1 MSTVAQ
7 IYTII
12 NDVAKQT
19 FGEEVINVVDTSS
32 FISLGDKVLS
42 SATDTDLFTNTL
54 VDRIGKTIFSVRRY
68 QTRNMSMVRHSFEYG
83 AIVQK
88 IYVDLPEAKENSSWK
103 IGDESYRPEFAPVI
117 KPTVRQKFFNKL
129 STWEIDITIP
139 DFMLKTAFL
148 NETQMAVFIDAIFT
162 ALDNMMEVA
171 LENNSDLIRASFIAR
186 KLKGAKPCGAI
197 NLLKDYNTLTNAG
210 LTVASAMRNQE
221 FLRWA
226 SMQILLW
233 KRRMEKMSSLFNE
246 ESGFRRHTPSSDIVI
261 NVLQEFAAASNTYLQ
276 SDTYHNELTALPNY
290 EQVPY
295 WQASGKTFA
304 FEETSK
310 IHVQLGDSPE
320 TDVVEQSGIIAV
332 MYDYE
337 AMGITLAERRTTTER
352 NNHDE
357 YTNYYNKATFGM
369 FNDMSEN
376 GIVFYMAES

>member
-12 NDVAKQT
+12 NEVAEQT
-19 FGEEVINVVDTSS
+19 FGEAAISVVDTSS

-54 VDRIGKTIFSVRRY
+54 VDRIGRTVFSVRRY
-68 QTRNMSMVRHSFEYG
+68 QTKDRSMVRHSFEYG

-88 IYVDLPEAKENSSWK
+88 LYVDLPEAKPNNSWSIGNENYK
-103 IGDESYRPEFAPVI
+103 PEFAPVI

-129 STWEIDITIP
+129 STWEIDVTIP
-139 DFMLKTAFL
+139 DFMLRTAFTS
-148 NETQMAVFIDAIFT
+148 ETQMAVFIDAIFT
-162 ALDNMMEVA
+162 AMDNMMEVA
-171 LENNSDLIRASFIAR
+171 LENNADLIRASFIAR

-197 NLLKDYNTLTNAG
+197 NLLHEYNTLTNAS
-210 LTVASAMRNQE
+210 LTVAAALRNQE

-226 SMQILLW
+226 SMQVLLW
-233 KRRMEKMSSLFNE
+233 KKRMEKMSSLFNE
-246 ESGFRRHTPSSDIVI
+246 ESGFRRHTPSSDLVI
-261 NVLQEFAAASNTYLQ
+261 NVLQDFASATDTFLQ

-290 EQVPY
+290 EAVPY
-295 WQASGKTFA
+295 WQASGESFD
-304 FEETSK
+304 FEDTSK
-310 IHVQLGDSPE
+310 IHIQFGEASED
-320 TDVVEQSGIIAV
+320 DVVEQSGIIAV

-337 AMGITLAERRTTTER
+337 AMGITLTDRRSATER

>member
-7 IYTII
+7 IYNII
-12 NDVAKQT
+12 NEVAKQT
-19 FGEEVINVVDTSS
+19 FGETAIIVVDTST

-54 VDRIGKTIFSVRRY
+54 VDRIGRTIFSVRRY

-88 IYVDLPEAKENSSWK
+88 MYVDLPEAKENNSWR
-103 IGDESYRPEFAPVI
+103 IGDESYKPEFAPVI

-129 STWEIDITIP
+129 STWEIDVTIP
-139 DFMLKTAFL
+139 DFMLRTAFL

-162 ALDNMMEVA
+162 AMDNMMEVA
-171 LENNSDLIRASFIAR
+171 LENNADLIRASFIAR

-197 NLLKDYNTLTNAG
+197 NLLKEYNTQTNAG
-210 LTVASAMRNQE
+210 LTVASALRNQE

-233 KRRMEKMSSLFNE
+233 KKRMEKMSSLFNE
-246 ESGFRRHTPSSDIVI
+246 ESGFRRHTPSSDLVI
-261 NVLQEFAAASNTYLQ
+261 NVLQDFAAASNTYLQ

-290 EQVPY
+290 EQIPY
-295 WQASGKTFA
+295 WQASGTTFA
-304 FEETSK
+304 FEDTSK
-310 IHVQLGDSPE
+310 IHVQFGDSAE

-337 AMGITLAERRTTTER
+337 AMGITLTDRRSATER